1 MNNEKMNVMGLV
13 GMILGI
19 LAVVISFVPCLGMY
33 AMYPGIVG
41 IIFSA
46 LGLRKVKKGM
56 AIAGLVCSVLGT
68 SIATWQFYA
77 MKESVE
83 EFNEE
88 FDKNMEELNKKYPA
102 SPVE

>member
-1 MNNEKMNVMGLV
+1 MENEKMNVMGLV

-77 MKESVE
+77 IKEGV
-83 EFNEE
+83 
-88 FDKNMEELNKKYPA
+88 EELNKNIEELNNEYPA
-102 SPVE
+102 PPVE

>member
-1 MNNEKMNVMGLV
+1 MNVMGLV

-46 LGLRKVKKGM
+46 LGLKKVKKGM

-68 SIATWQFYA
+68 GIATWQFYTI
-77 MKESVE
+77 KQGVE
-83 EFNEE
+83 ELN
-88 FDKNMEELNKKYPA
+88 KNMEELNNEFPA
-102 SPVE
+102 PPVE

>member
-1 MNNEKMNVMGLV
+1 MENEKMNVMGLV

-19 LAVVISFVPCLGMY
+19 LAVVISFIPCLGMY

-46 LGLRKVKKGM
+46 LGLKKVKKGI

-68 SIATWQFYA
+68 GIATWQFYTL
-77 MKESVE
+77 KQGV
-83 EFNEE
+83 
-88 FDKNMEELNKKYPA
+88 EELNKNMEDLNNEFPA
-102 SPVE
+102 PPVE

>member
-1 MNNEKMNVMGLV
+1 
-13 GMILGI
+13 
-19 LAVVISFVPCLGMY
+19 
-33 AMYPGIVG
+33 MYPGIVG

-77 MKESVE
+77 IKEGV
-83 EFNEE
+83 
-88 FDKNMEELNKKYPA
+88 EELNKNIEELNNEYPVP
-102 SPVE
+102 PVE

>member
-1 MNNEKMNVMGLV
+1 MENEKMNVMGLV

-46 LGLRKVKKGM
+46 LGLKKVKKGM

-68 SIATWQFYA
+68 GIATWQFYTI
-77 MKESVE
+77 KQGVE
-83 EFNEE
+83 ELN
-88 FDKNMEELNKKYPA
+88 KNMEELNNEFPA
-102 SPVE
+102 PPVE

>member
-1 MNNEKMNVMGLV
+1 MENEKMNLMGLV

-19 LAVVISFVPCLGMY
+19 IAVVISFVPCLGMY

-46 LGLRKVKKGM
+46 LGLKKVKKGM

-68 SIATWQFYA
+68 GIATWQYYTI
-77 MKESVE
+77 KQGVE
-83 EFNEE
+83 EFNKDMEDLNNE
-88 FDKNMEELNKKYPA
+88 FPA
-102 SPVE
+102 PPVE